1 MNSKSKKREL
11 LRFEISRI
19 ELDFRVRFVT
29 VFSLEYDPCAHSFRN
44 VAMLLL
50 GSKKMKGSKNVRV
63 CAPAEKKINANRRI
77 NCVSPKGGNLF
88 EITAYGLE
96 KKGF

>member
-19 ELDFRVRFVT
+19 ELDLRVRFVT

-44 VAMLLL
+44 VPMLIL
-50 GSKKMKGSKNVRV
+50 GSKFLKGTKNVRV
-63 CAPAEKKINANRRI
+63 CAPAEKKINANVRI
-77 NCVSPKGGNLF
+77 NWVSP
-88 EITAYGLE
+88 
-96 KKGF
+96 